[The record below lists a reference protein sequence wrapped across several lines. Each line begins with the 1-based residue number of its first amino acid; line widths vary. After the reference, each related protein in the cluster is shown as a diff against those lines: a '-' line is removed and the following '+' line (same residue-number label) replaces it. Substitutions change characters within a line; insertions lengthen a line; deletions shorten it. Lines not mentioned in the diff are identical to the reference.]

1 VVQRVAADRVRHRCR
16 TAAEVDS
23 MTKKKK
29 RKLPLGSGGELKLP
43 PDVLEALGIEP
54 EDKEVE
60 IFVDTR
66 RKQLRIERH
75 VDDPW
80 AEALKEKPEKGFEDL
95 MSDQEQ
101 READAQDLFDRK
113 LKEPPPKR
121 RPEDDPDL
129 WR

>member
-1 VVQRVAADRVRHRCR
+1 
-16 TAAEVDS
+16 

-29 RKLPLGSGGELKLP
+29 RTLPLGSGGELKLP
-43 PDVLEALGIEP
+43 PDALEALGVGP
-54 EDKEVE
+54 EDKAIE

-66 RKQLRIERH
+66 RKQIRLERH

-80 AEALKEKPEKGFEDL
+80 ADALRAKSEKGLEDL
-95 MSDQEQ
+95 MADQDQ

-121 RPEDDPDL
+121 RPEDDPGH

>member
-1 VVQRVAADRVRHRCR
+1 
-16 TAAEVDS
+16 

-29 RKLPLGSGGELKLP
+29 RTLPLGPGGEVKLP
-43 PDVLEALGIEP
+43 PDVLQALGIEP

-66 RKQLRIERH
+66 RKQLRVERH

-80 AEALKEKPEKGFEDL
+80 ADALKEKDQKGFEDL
-95 MSDQEQ
+95 MADQTQ
-101 READAQDLFDRK
+101 READAQDLFEKK

-121 RPEDDPDL
+121 RPEDDPNY

>member
-1 VVQRVAADRVRHRCR
+1 
-16 TAAEVDS
+16 

-29 RKLPLGSGGELKLP
+29 RTLPLGSGGELKLP
-43 PDVLEALGIEP
+43 PDALEALGIEP
-54 EDKEVE
+54 EDKAVE

-66 RKQLRIERH
+66 RKQIRLERH

-80 AEALKEKPEKGFEDL
+80 ADALKKKEEKDLEDL
-95 MSDQEQ
+95 MADQEQ
-101 READAQDLFDRK
+101 REAEAQELFERK

-121 RPEDDPDL
+121 RPEDDPGY